1 MNANKKMRNLIA
13 SGWRFHLVAG
23 TLALCFAAVIARM
36 WWIQVHTAEHY
47 RNAADEN
54 RSVSQTYP
62 ASRGKIIDSRGNIL
76 AQNREVLNLRGDQEL
91 VTDEDREKFPEIAKL
106 LGISETELREK
117 LEPPTNSEAHPK
129 RYVLIQEDV
138 SRETANAVVKLLPKT
153 VRGNKGNTMSR
164 SYFPI
169 SVERKFVRTYPLGER
184 AAHLIGYIN
193 REEKAT
199 AGVELALDRFLK
211 GEDGWRESKRD
222 GRRREQPRLRSR
234 DVPARDGDTVQLTI
248 DTTIQGY
255 AEDACKKIVEELS
268 PISSTIIV
276 SEAKTGRLLALANSP
291 TYNLN
296 EFNTAPI
303 ENQRNRAVT
312 DIYEPGSVFKIV
324 SIAAALEEGVVTK
337 DSVFDCSLTKA
348 PYRGKMRALPKEDHE
363 MEKLSVHEIIAQS
376 SNRGSAQV
384 AMRFCEKF
392 GEEAYVNY
400 IRRFG
405 FGRKTGLIGASGEVV
420 GQVIPPNRWDG
431 LTITRVPMGHSVS
444 VTPLQIHYAMSV
456 IASGGL
462 LMEPQLIQKI
472 SNEKTGKAFTFAP
485 KPRHRVISQK
495 TASLL
500 AKMLRAVCVKGTGK
514 NAEVAGYNVAG
525 KTGTSQKLV
534 NGHYSDDYYVASF
547 SGFFPAENPRLV
559 ITVIIDGPTYYAK
572 RWVTKRDANGRIL
585 RYPNGSAMYEERV
598 VKTRAYGG
606 SVAAPVFKDIAEKT
620 IRWLEIPPSAQQ

>member
-1 MNANKKMRNLIA
+1 MRNLIS
-13 SGWRFHLVAG
+13 SGWRFHLVTG
-23 TLALCFAAVIARM
+23 TLVLCFCAVIGRM

-91 VTDEDREKFPEIAKL
+91 VTDEDRAKFPEIAKI

-117 LEPPTNSEAHPK
+117 LDPPANSELRPK

-138 SRETANAVVKLLPKT
+138 SKETANAVVKLLPRT
-153 VRGNKGNTMSR
+153 VRSEKGGTTAR

-184 AAHLIGYIN
+184 AAHLIGYTN

-199 AGVELALDRFLK
+199 AGIELALNRFLR

-248 DTTIQGY
+248 DSSIQGY
-255 AEDACKKIVEELS
+255 AEDACRKIVEEYS

-324 SIAAALEEGVVTK
+324 SIAAALEEKVVTEK
-337 DSVFDCSLTKA
+337 SVFDCSITRA

-363 MEKLSVHEIIAQS
+363 MEKLTVHEIIEKS

-384 AMRFCEKF
+384 AMRFCERF

-400 IRRFG
+400 IHRFG
-405 FGRKTGLIGASGEVV
+405 FGKKTGLIGASGEVV
-420 GQVIPPNRWDG
+420 GQVIPPKRWDG
-431 LTITRVPMGHSVS
+431 LTITRVPMGHSIA
-444 VTPLQIHYAMSV
+444 VTPLQTHYAMSV

-462 LMEPQLIQKI
+462 LMEPQLILKI
-472 SNEKTGKAFTFAP
+472 SNEQTGKTFPFAP
-485 KPRHRVISQK
+485 KARHRVISQN
-495 TASLL
+495 TAKSL
-500 AKMLRAVCVKGTGK
+500 ARMLRDVCVNGTGK
-514 NAEVAGYNVAG
+514 GADIKGYNVAG
-525 KTGTSQKLV
+525 KTGTSQKIV
-534 NGHYSDDYYVASF
+534 NGRYSDDYYVASF
-547 SGFFPAENPRLV
+547 SGFFPAENPRIV

-606 SVAAPVFKDIAEKT
+606 TVAAPIFKEVAEKT
-620 IRWLEIPPSAQQ
+620 IRWLELAPTASSADTER